1 MNGYQADWIGAIG
14 AGIAA
19 VVAFLVANAI
29 LRRSNGKGFYVV
41 VGLLT
46 VVFSLGL
53 RMLLR
58 YFGI

>member
-19 VVAFLVANAI
+19 VVAFLVAKAI

-53 RMLLR
+53 RTLLR

>member
-1 MNGYQADWIGAIG
+1 MNGYQADWIGAIA

-19 VVAFLVANAI
+19 VVAFLVAKAI

-53 RMLLR
+53 RTLLR